1 MFTAMAAS
9 RIRPNSRSKAAPA
22 PRRKRATGKARRK
35 GSRRAGPWQR
45 SWQAFRAL
53 PLTAQGALF
62 AVVLLTLFIPVN
74 WAVQV
79 ARKPSELLFPV
90 SDALNRTPTETWRSY
105 GRLFEQHSTARVPPT
120 LLAALA
126 QTETSG
132 NPLVRTYWRWSWSL
146 NPFDIYRPASSAVG
160 LYQLIDGTYDEARK
174 LCIHDHVV
182 VETGRWDDWR
192 ACWFNGLYTRT
203 MPGHSIE
210 MTSAYL
216 DRQIGAILARKRI
229 SRATPAQVERLAAV
243 IHLCGAGAGAGY
255 AQRGFRF
262 GARSSC
268 GDHSAQ
274 AYIAR
279 VQVLKRTFAAIAAEG

>member
-1 MFTAMAAS
+1 MFTVIMAGP
-9 RIRPNSRSKAAPA
+9 RIRPLSRSASAPA
-22 PRRKRATGKARRK
+22 SRRKRAASKGRRK
-35 GSRRAGPWQR
+35 NSRRGGPWLR
-45 SWQAFRAL
+45 SWHALRAL
-53 PLTAQGALF
+53 PLTAQGLLF
-62 AVVLLTLFIPVN
+62 SVVLVTLFVPVN

-90 SDALNRTPTETWRSY
+90 SDALNRSPAQTWQSY
-105 GRLFEQHSTARVPPT
+105 GHLFEQHSTSRITPA

-146 NPFDIYRPASSAVG
+146 NPFDVYRPASSAVG
-160 LYQLIDGTYDEARK
+160 LYQLIDGTYAEARK

-182 VETGRWDDWR
+182 AEAGRWDDWR

-216 DRQIGAILARKRI
+216 DRQIGSILARKRI
-229 SRATPAQVERLAAV
+229 TRATPAQIDRLAAV
-243 IHLCGAGAGAGY
+243 IHLCGAGAGASY

-262 GARSSC
+262 GANSRC
-268 GDHSAQ
+268 GDHSAA
-274 AYIAR
+274 AYLSR
-279 VQVLKRTFAAIAAEG
+279 VASLKRTFAALSAG